1 MVPPSGGGQKYSRD
15 GDLAETY
22 LIKHYALVFLKM
34 FSINGAFS
42 QRQEE
47 INDSSIFHGRSLVC
61 SVMAWQLFY
70 GRHIP
75 HKQRLF
81 THFVQITASLL
92 KYVQC
97 RQTPHVSQCVFVSL
111 QTIRAPTV
119 PLRRI

>member
-1 MVPPSGGGQKYSRD
+1 MD
-15 GDLAETY
+15 GELTETY
-22 LIKHYALVFLKM
+22 LIEHYVLVFLKM

-42 QRQEE
+42 QRREE
-47 INDSSIFHGRSLVC
+47 INDSSIFHGRSLAC
-61 SVMAWQLFY
+61 SVMARQLFY
-70 GRHIP
+70 GLHVP
-75 HKQRLF
+75 PKQRLF

-97 RQTPHVSQCVFVSL
+97 GQTPYVSQCVFVSL